1 MSNLNKVSWSGLGK
15 LVGSMCAVSGVL
27 VLSLPI
33 PIIAGNF
40 EAFHKNQ
47 QKMTK
52 AEKGK
57 KKLKAAKIEEMETR
71 QLYCN
76 NKMTS
81 CPSTRSPGK
90 QNIYAYLL
98 ISISISTDIYNIK
111 HLQILP
117 PPRTIFWVWAG
128 STEPRMGSTRRT
140 NTTPSS
146 TADTGA
152 QHTAIYAIN
161 CLLLKLQH
169 GLREWIL
176 TELEKSVLVT
186 ANGTI

>member
-1 MSNLNKVSWSGLGK
+1 MTYISNVASLCEQNWHNLIRSSYHDWSADIVCHLRVKGVTGLQELVNSTDNWADITGLGK

-57 KKLKAAKIEEMETR
+57 KKLKAAKIAEFERR

-81 CPSTRSPGK
+81 CPSTKSS
-90 QNIYAYLL
+90 LSDL
-98 ISISISTDIYNIK
+98 SV
-111 HLQILP
+111 HF
-117 PPRTIFWVWAG
+117 IF
-128 STEPRMGSTRRT
+128 
-140 NTTPSS
+140 NF
-146 TADTGA
+146 
-152 QHTAIYAIN
+152 I
-161 CLLLKLQH
+161 
-169 GLREWIL
+169 
-176 TELEKSVLVT
+176 
-186 ANGTI
+186 

>member
-1 MSNLNKVSWSGLGK
+1 
-15 LVGSMCAVSGVL
+15 MCAVSGVL

-57 KKLKAAKIEEMETR
+57 KKLKAAKIAEFERR

-81 CPSTRSPGK
+81 CPSTRSKLPCCVVLTC
-90 QNIYAYLL
+90 YEVLARSLL
-98 ISISISTDIYNIK
+98 VSRLPAHQPAQGGERQEHQTQHGGHLHVLLVWLDIIHQHSLVSISNIILELSLEIYNSFISS
-111 HLQILP
+111 IL
-117 PPRTIFWVWAG
+117 
-128 STEPRMGSTRRT
+128 
-140 NTTPSS
+140 
-146 TADTGA
+146 
-152 QHTAIYAIN
+152 
-161 CLLLKLQH
+161 
-169 GLREWIL
+169 
-176 TELEKSVLVT
+176 
-186 ANGTI
+186 

>member
-1 MSNLNKVSWSGLGK
+1 
-15 LVGSMCAVSGVL
+15 MCAVSGVL

-90 QNIYAYLL
+90 YLL
-98 ISISISTDIYNIK
+98 ISTYQNCCWDHPAK
-111 HLQILP
+111 HTVAVLKRP
-117 PPRTIFWVWAG
+117 HAG
-128 STEPRMGSTRRT
+128 RATHPLKKGLDEKI
-140 NTTPSS
+140 NT
-146 TADTGA
+146 
-152 QHTAIYAIN
+152 
-161 CLLLKLQH
+161 
-169 GLREWIL
+169 
-176 TELEKSVLVT
+176 
-186 ANGTI
+186 

>member
-1 MSNLNKVSWSGLGK
+1 
-15 LVGSMCAVSGVL
+15 MCAVSGVL

-57 KKLKAAKIEEMETR
+57 KKLKAAKIAEFERR

-81 CPSTRSPGK
+81 CPSTKSKYSDLFVLFCCHFYFKSRPGFTSGLLTDQTQEHSGARQENQEPK
-90 QNIYAYLL
+90 PGYILVLLDLHYTTLYFTLSWL
-98 ISISISTDIYNIK
+98 ISCEG
-111 HLQILP
+111 
-117 PPRTIFWVWAG
+117 R
-128 STEPRMGSTRRT
+128 
-140 NTTPSS
+140 
-146 TADTGA
+146 
-152 QHTAIYAIN
+152 
-161 CLLLKLQH
+161 KLFY
-169 GLREWIL
+169 
-176 TELEKSVLVT
+176 SC
-186 ANGTI
+186 

>member
-1 MSNLNKVSWSGLGK
+1 
-15 LVGSMCAVSGVL
+15 MCAVSGVL

-57 KKLKAAKIEEMETR
+57 KKLEAAKIEEMETR

-81 CPSTRSPGK
+81 CPSTRSPG
-90 QNIYAYLL
+90 QYLH
-98 ISISISTDIYNIK
+98 ISTDIY
-111 HLQILP
+111 
-117 PPRTIFWVWAG
+117 
-128 STEPRMGSTRRT
+128 
-140 NTTPSS
+140 
-146 TADTGA
+146 
-152 QHTAIYAIN
+152 IYIYIYWY
-161 CLLLKLQH
+161 L
-169 GLREWIL
+169 
-176 TELEKSVLVT
+176 
-186 ANGTI
+186 

>member
-1 MSNLNKVSWSGLGK
+1 
-15 LVGSMCAVSGVL
+15 MCAVSGVL

-81 CPSTRSPGK
+81 CPSTRSPG
-90 QNIYAYLL
+90 QYLL
-98 ISISISTDIYNIK
+98 ISTDIYIYTTDNDNIK
-111 HLQILP
+111 TFPDLASAADHLL
-117 PPRTIFWVWAG
+117 G
-128 STEPRMGSTRRT
+128 MGRKHGAENGIHKKSKH
-140 NTTPSS
+140 
-146 TADTGA
+146 DTFL
-152 QHTAIYAIN
+152 Y
-161 CLLLKLQH
+161 C
-169 GLREWIL
+169 
-176 TELEKSVLVT
+176 
-186 ANGTI
+186 

>member
-1 MSNLNKVSWSGLGK
+1 MSTAQLHIMFNIAGLGK

-57 KKLKAAKIEEMETR
+57 KKLKAAKIAEFERR
-71 QLYCN
+71 QLFCN

-81 CPSTRSPGK
+81 CPSTKS
-90 QNIYAYLL
+90 NLSDFL
-98 ISISISTDIYNIK
+98 
-111 HLQILP
+111 
-117 PPRTIFWVWAG
+117 
-128 STEPRMGSTRRT
+128 
-140 NTTPSS
+140 
-146 TADTGA
+146 
-152 QHTAIYAIN
+152 
-161 CLLLKLQH
+161 
-169 GLREWIL
+169 
-176 TELEKSVLVT
+176 SVLLYFISFNFRSGFT
-186 ANGTI
+186 SGLLTDQT

>member
-1 MSNLNKVSWSGLGK
+1 
-15 LVGSMCAVSGVL
+15 MCAVSGVL

-57 KKLKAAKIEEMETR
+57 KKLKAAKIAEFERR

-81 CPSTRSPGK
+81 CPSTRSKLPCCVVLTC
-90 QNIYAYLL
+90 YDVLLDLSSSADYLL
-98 ISISISTDIYNIK
+98 TSQHREERD
-111 HLQILP
+111 
-117 PPRTIFWVWAG
+117 R
-128 STEPRMGSTRRT
+128 STRH
-140 NTTPSS
+140 NTE
-146 TADTGA
+146 DTFL
-152 QHTAIYAIN
+152 Y
-161 CLLLKLQH
+161 C
-169 GLREWIL
+169 
-176 TELEKSVLVT
+176 
-186 ANGTI
+186 

>member
-1 MSNLNKVSWSGLGK
+1 MLRVVGTRGIQCHDLSFLQFYIPGLGK

-57 KKLKAAKIEEMETR
+57 KKLKAAKIAEFERR

-81 CPSTRSPGK
+81 CPSTKSDF
-90 QNIYAYLL
+90 
-98 ISISISTDIYNIK
+98 SHFS
-111 HLQILP
+111 
-117 PPRTIFWVWAG
+117 V
-128 STEPRMGSTRRT
+128 
-140 NTTPSS
+140 
-146 TADTGA
+146 
-152 QHTAIYAIN
+152 
-161 CLLLKLQH
+161 LLLKYFSISDLASPADY
-169 GLREWIL
+169 LL
-176 TELEKSVLVT
+176 TRHRSTLEQDRKTKNQSQDTFLYC
-186 ANGTI
+186 

>member
-1 MSNLNKVSWSGLGK
+1 MSTAQLHILFNIAGLGK

-57 KKLKAAKIEEMETR
+57 KKLKAAKIAEFERR
-71 QLYCN
+71 QLFCN

-81 CPSTRSPGK
+81 CPSTKSD
-90 QNIYAYLL
+90 LSDL
-98 ISISISTDIYNIK
+98 
-111 HLQILP
+111 
-117 PPRTIFWVWAG
+117 
-128 STEPRMGSTRRT
+128 
-140 NTTPSS
+140 
-146 TADTGA
+146 
-152 QHTAIYAIN
+152 
-161 CLLLKLQH
+161 
-169 GLREWIL
+169 
-176 TELEKSVLVT
+176 SVL
-186 ANGTI
+186 IL

>member
-1 MSNLNKVSWSGLGK
+1 MIKVCSMLFHKIDPHNHSGLGK

-57 KKLKAAKIEEMETR
+57 KKLTSAKIAEYESR
-71 QLYCN
+71 QQYCN

-81 CPSTRSPGK
+81 CPSARSPDL
-90 QNIYAYLL
+90 NSVAEHFL
-98 ISISISTDIYNIK
+98 
-111 HLQILP
+111 
-117 PPRTIFWVWAG
+117 
-128 STEPRMGSTRRT
+128 
-140 NTTPSS
+140 
-146 TADTGA
+146 
-152 QHTAIYAIN
+152 
-161 CLLLKLQH
+161 
-169 GLREWIL
+169 GLGRN
-176 TELEKSVLVT
+176 KMT
-186 ANGTI
+186 ANGTRKSKQDTFLYC

>member
-1 MSNLNKVSWSGLGK
+1 
-15 LVGSMCAVSGVL
+15 MCAVSGVL

-57 KKLKAAKIEEMETR
+57 KKLKAAKIAEFERR

-81 CPSTRSPGK
+81 CPSTRSKLP
-90 QNIYAYLL
+90 YCVVLTCYDVLARSLL
-98 ISISISTDIYNIK
+98 VSR
-111 HLQILP
+111 LP
-117 PPRTIFWVWAG
+117 AHQP
-128 STEPRMGSTRRT
+128 
-140 NTTPSS
+140 
-146 TADTGA
+146 A
-152 QHTAIYAIN
+152 QGGERQEH
-161 CLLLKLQH
+161 
-169 GLREWIL
+169 
-176 TELEKSVLVT
+176 
-186 ANGTI
+186 

>member
-1 MSNLNKVSWSGLGK
+1 
-15 LVGSMCAVSGVL
+15 MCAVSGVL

-81 CPSTRSPGK
+81 CPSTRSPG
-90 QNIYAYLL
+90 QYLH
-98 ISISISTDIYNIK
+98 ISTDI
-111 HLQILP
+111 
-117 PPRTIFWVWAG
+117 F
-128 STEPRMGSTRRT
+128 
-140 NTTPSS
+140 
-146 TADTGA
+146 
-152 QHTAIYAIN
+152 IYIY
-161 CLLLKLQH
+161 
-169 GLREWIL
+169 IY
-176 TELEKSVLVT
+176 
-186 ANGTI
+186 

>member
-1 MSNLNKVSWSGLGK
+1 MTYFFNTAGLGK

-57 KKLKAAKIEEMETR
+57 KKLKAAKIAEFERR

-81 CPSTRSPGK
+81 CPSTKSDSSDFSEFFCRK
-90 QNIYAYLL
+90 IFQF
-98 ISISISTDIYNIK
+98 
-111 HLQILP
+111 QIWP
-117 PPRTIFWVWAG
+117 HQRT
-128 STEPRMGSTRRT
+128 T
-140 NTTPSS
+140 
-146 TADTGA
+146 
-152 QHTAIYAIN
+152 Y
-161 CLLLKLQH
+161 
-169 GLREWIL
+169 
-176 TELEKSVLVT
+176 
-186 ANGTI
+186 

>member
-1 MSNLNKVSWSGLGK
+1 
-15 LVGSMCAVSGVL
+15 MCAVSGVL

-57 KKLKAAKIEEMETR
+57 KKLKAAKIAEFERR

-81 CPSTRSPGK
+81 CPSTKSNLSDICLFFCSKYLSILDLASP
-90 QNIYAYLL
+90 ADYLL
-98 ISISISTDIYNIK
+98 TRHKSTLEQDDRKTKN
-111 HLQILP
+111 Q
-117 PPRTIFWVWAG
+117 
-128 STEPRMGSTRRT
+128 SQ
-140 NTTPSS
+140 
-146 TADTGA
+146 DTFL
-152 QHTAIYAIN
+152 Y
-161 CLLLKLQH
+161 C
-169 GLREWIL
+169 
-176 TELEKSVLVT
+176 
-186 ANGTI
+186 

>member
-1 MSNLNKVSWSGLGK
+1 MPGLGK

-57 KKLKAAKIEEMETR
+57 KKLKAAKISEYESR
-71 QLYCN
+71 QQFCN

-81 CPSTRSPGK
+81 CPSARSPG
-90 QNIYAYLL
+90 
-98 ISISISTDIYNIK
+98 
-111 HLQILP
+111 
-117 PPRTIFWVWAG
+117 
-128 STEPRMGSTRRT
+128 
-140 NTTPSS
+140 
-146 TADTGA
+146 
-152 QHTAIYAIN
+152 
-161 CLLLKLQH
+161 
-169 GLREWIL
+169 GL
-176 TELEKSVLVT
+176 
-186 ANGTI
+186 N

>member
-1 MSNLNKVSWSGLGK
+1 
-15 LVGSMCAVSGVL
+15 MCAVSGVL

-81 CPSTRSPGK
+81 CPSTRSPG
-90 QNIYAYLL
+90 QWLR
-98 ISISISTDIYNIK
+98 ISMISISTDIYLLISITLK

-128 STEPRMGSTRRT
+128 STEPRMGSTRSP

-146 TADTGA
+146 TADIRAG
-152 QHTAIYAIN
+152 HPAIYLRN
-161 CLLLKLQH
+161 KLFVV
-169 GLREWIL
+169 EVAAWI
-176 TELEKSVLVT
+176 EKRMDRIVRQSNT
-186 ANGTI
+186 K

>member
-1 MSNLNKVSWSGLGK
+1 MCARSGLGK
-15 LVGSMCAVSGVL
+15 LFGSMCAVAGVL

-90 QNIYAYLL
+90 QNIYSYLL

-111 HLQILP
+111 TFADLASAADHLLGLGRKHGAENGIHKK
-117 PPRTIFWVWAG
+117 
-128 STEPRMGSTRRT
+128 
-140 NTTPSS
+140 NKH
-146 TADTGA
+146 DTFL
-152 QHTAIYAIN
+152 Y
-161 CLLLKLQH
+161 C
-169 GLREWIL
+169 
-176 TELEKSVLVT
+176 
-186 ANGTI
+186 